1 MNCDQI
7 IYLGIFAI
15 VAIYLYQNVL
25 TPQYEGFTPYE
36 GGQPSNGN
44 GVRPSNGNGVRP
56 SNGNGNGNANIHAMN
71 RATANANAAAAN
83 ANNAARANANSA
95 VNAAQRA
102 AQSNAAASA
111 RATPQTAPGV
121 RASEPMGNNEMS
133 LPVQFNRTPSQCYPQ
148 NTLTAGDLL
157 PTEESK
163 EISEFNQNYPIGEG
177 VIKGINFLSS
187 GYHVGVNTV
196 GQSLKNANRQ
206 LRSEPPNPQVSVS
219 PWMNSSIGPDLLRR
233 PLEVGDSCGKV

>member
-25 TPQYEGFTPYE
+25 TPQYEGFTPN
-36 GGQPSNGN
+36 GGQPSNVAVGN
-44 GVRPSNGNGVRP
+44 T
-56 SNGNGNGNANIHAMN
+56 HAAN
-71 RATANANAAAAN
+71 RAAANANAAAAN
-83 ANNAARANANSA
+83 ANRAARANANAA

-111 RATPQTAPGV
+111 KATPQTAPGV
-121 RASEPMGNNEMS
+121 RASEPLGNNEMS

-157 PTEESK
+157 PAEESK

-187 GYHVGVNTV
+187 GYHIGVNTV

-233 PLEVGDSCGKV
+233 PLEVGDSCGKA

>member
-25 TPQYEGFTPYE
+25 TPQYEGFTPFE
-36 GGQPSNGN
+36 GGQPSNGQ
-44 GVRPSNGNGVRP
+44 PS
-56 SNGNGNGNANIHAMN
+56 NGNANIHAMN
-71 RATANANAAAAN
+71 RAAQNANAAAAN
-83 ANNAARANANSA
+83 ANSAARANSNAA

-121 RASEPMGNNEMS
+121 RASEPIGNNEMS

-163 EISEFNQNYPIGEG
+163 EISEFNQNYPIGKG

-187 GYHVGVNTV
+187 GYHIGVNTV

-219 PWMNSSIGPDLLRR
+219 PWMNSSIAPDLLRR

>member
-25 TPQYEGFTPYE
+25 TPQREYFNVGANMPM
-36 GGQPSNGN
+36 GNSNTA
-44 GVRPSNGNGVRP
+44 VH
-56 SNGNGNGNANIHAMN
+56 NAN
-71 RATANANAAAAN
+71 RAAANANAAAAN
-83 ANNAARANANSA
+83 ANMAAKANANSA

-102 AQSNAAASA
+102 AKSNAAASA
-111 RATPQTAPGV
+111 KATPQTAPGV
-121 RASEPMGNNEMS
+121 RASEPLGKNEMS

-157 PTEESK
+157 PSEESK

-177 VIKGINFLSS
+177 VLKGINFLSS
-187 GYHVGVNTV
+187 GYHIGVNTV
-196 GQSLKNANRQ
+196 GQSLRNANRQ

-233 PLEVGDSCGKV
+233 PLEVGDSCGKGGPPPSGNSI

>member
-25 TPQYEGFTPYE
+25 TPQREYFNVGANMPI
-36 GGQPSNGN
+36 GN
-44 GVRPSNGNGVRP
+44 AG
-56 SNGNGNGNANIHAMN
+56 NGNGNGNAAHA
-71 RATANANAAAAN
+71 AHAAHAAAQNANAAARNAN
-83 ANNAARANANSA
+83 AAARSNANAAVNS
-95 VNAAQRA
+95 AQRA
-102 AQSNAAASA
+102 ARSNAAASA
-111 RATPQTAPGV
+111 KATPQTAPGV
-121 RASEPMGNNEMS
+121 RASEPLGNNEMS

-157 PTEESK
+157 PSEESK
-163 EISEFNQNYPIGEG
+163 EISEFNQNNPIGEG
-177 VIKGINFLSS
+177 VLKGINFLSS
-187 GYHVGVNTV
+187 GYHIGVNTV

-233 PLEVGDSCGKV
+233 PLEVGDSCGK

>member
-25 TPQYEGFTPYE
+25 TPQREYFNVGANMPM
-36 GGQPSNGN
+36 GNSHMGNSNHN
-44 GVRPSNGNGVRP
+44 SAV
-56 SNGNGNGNANIHAMN
+56 H
-71 RATANANAAAAN
+71 NANAAAAN
-83 ANNAARANANSA
+83 ANMDAKANANSA

-102 AQSNAAASA
+102 AKSNAAASA
-111 RATPQTAPGV
+111 KATPQTAPGV
-121 RASEPMGNNEMS
+121 RASEPLGKNEMS

-157 PTEESK
+157 PAEESK

-177 VIKGINFLSS
+177 VLKGINFLSS
-187 GYHVGVNTV
+187 GYHIGVNTV
-196 GQSLKNANRQ
+196 GQSLRNANRQ

-233 PLEVGDSCGKV
+233 PLEVGDSCGKGGPPPSGNSI

>member
-25 TPQYEGFTPYE
+25 TPQREYFNVGANMPM
-36 GGQPSNGN
+36 GNSNTA
-44 GVRPSNGNGVRP
+44 VH
-56 SNGNGNGNANIHAMN
+56 NAN
-71 RATANANAAAAN
+71 RAAANANAAAAN
-83 ANNAARANANSA
+83 ANMAAKANANSA

-102 AQSNAAASA
+102 ARSNAAASA
-111 RATPQTAPGV
+111 KATPQTAPGV
-121 RASEPMGNNEMS
+121 RASEPLGKNEMS

-157 PTEESK
+157 PSEESK

-177 VIKGINFLSS
+177 VLKGINFLSS
-187 GYHVGVNTV
+187 GYHIGVNTV
-196 GQSLKNANRQ
+196 GQSLRNANLQ
-206 LRSEPPNPQVSVS
+206 LRSEPPNPKMETG
-219 PWMNSSIGPDLLRR
+219 PWNTSTITGDPYRR
-233 PLEVGDSCGKV
+233 PLEIGSN

>member
-25 TPQYEGFTPYE
+25 TPQTEGFSVGNPFIW
-36 GGQPSNGN
+36 NGN
-44 GVRPSNGNGVRP
+44 SQ
-56 SNGNGNGNANIHAMN
+56 NANSVAARN
-71 RATANANAAAAN
+71 TAANANAQAANARAAAAN
-83 ANNAARANANSA
+83 VNVQAA
-95 VNAAQRA
+95 NAAQRA
-102 AQSNAAASA
+102 SNANAASTK
-111 RATPQTAPGV
+111 ATTAGPGEV
-121 RASEPMGNNEMS
+121 RASEPIGNNEMS

-148 NTLTAGDLL
+148 NTLTAKDLL

-177 VIKGINFLSS
+177 VLKGINFLSS
-187 GYHVGVNTV
+187 GYHIGVNTV

-233 PLEVGDSCGKV
+233 PLEVGDSCGKA

>member
-25 TPQYEGFTPYE
+25 TPQREYFNVGANMPM
-36 GGQPSNGN
+36 GNSHMGNSNSHN
-44 GVRPSNGNGVRP
+44 SAVH
-56 SNGNGNGNANIHAMN
+56 NAN
-71 RATANANAAAAN
+71 RAAANANAAAAN
-83 ANNAARANANSA
+83 ANMAAKANANSA

-102 AQSNAAASA
+102 ARSNAAASA
-111 RATPQTAPGV
+111 KATPQTAPGV
-121 RASEPMGNNEMS
+121 RASEPLGNNEMS

-157 PTEESK
+157 PSEESK

-177 VIKGINFLSS
+177 VLKGINFLSS
-187 GYHVGVNTV
+187 GYHIGVNTV
-196 GQSLKNANRQ
+196 GQSLRNANRQ

-233 PLEVGDSCGKV
+233 PLEVGDSCGKGGPPQSSNSI

>member
-25 TPQYEGFTPYE
+25 TPQREYFNVGANMPI
-36 GGQPSNGN
+36 GN
-44 GVRPSNGNGVRP
+44 S
-56 SNGNGNGNANIHAMN
+56 GNAGNAHAGN
-71 RATANANAAAAN
+71 AHAAHAAHAAAQNANAAARNAN
-83 ANNAARANANSA
+83 AAARSNANAAVNS
-95 VNAAQRA
+95 AQRA
-102 AQSNAAASA
+102 ARSNAAASA
-111 RATPQTAPGV
+111 KATPQTAPGV
-121 RASEPMGNNEMS
+121 RASEPLGNNEMS

-157 PTEESK
+157 PSEESK

-177 VIKGINFLSS
+177 VLKGINFLSS
-187 GYHVGVNTV
+187 GYHIGVNTV

-233 PLEVGDSCGKV
+233 PLEVGDSCGK

>member
-1 MNCDQI
+1 MFYIYIMNCDQI

-25 TPQYEGFTPYE
+25 TPQREYFNVGANMPM
-36 GGQPSNGN
+36 GNSNTA
-44 GVRPSNGNGVRP
+44 VH
-56 SNGNGNGNANIHAMN
+56 NAN
-71 RATANANAAAAN
+71 RAAANANAAAVN
-83 ANNAARANANSA
+83 ANMAAKANANSA

-102 AQSNAAASA
+102 ARSNAAASA
-111 RATPQTAPGV
+111 KATPQTAPGV
-121 RASEPMGNNEMS
+121 RASEPLGNNEMS

-157 PTEESK
+157 PSEESK

-177 VIKGINFLSS
+177 VLKGINFLSS
-187 GYHVGVNTV
+187 GYHIGVNTV
-196 GQSLKNANRQ
+196 GQSLRNANRQ

-233 PLEVGDSCGKV
+233 PLEVGDSCGKGGPPPSGNTI

>member
-36 GGQPSNGN
+36 GGQQRQHVQPSN
-44 GVRPSNGNGVRP
+44 VAV
-56 SNGNGNGNANIHAMN
+56 GNAHA
-71 RATANANAAAAN
+71 AAANANAAAAN
-83 ANNAARANANSA
+83 ANRAARANANAA

-121 RASEPMGNNEMS
+121 RASEPIGNNEMS

-163 EISEFNQNYPIGEG
+163 EISEFNQNYPIGKG

-187 GYHVGVNTV
+187 GYHIGVNTV

-219 PWMNSSIGPDLLRR
+219 PWMNSSISPDLLRR

>member
-25 TPQYEGFTPYE
+25 TPQREYFNVGANMPI
-36 GGQPSNGN
+36 GN
-44 GVRPSNGNGVRP
+44 AG
-56 SNGNGNGNANIHAMN
+56 NGNGNGNAAHA
-71 RATANANAAAAN
+71 AHAAHAAAQNANAAAQNAN
-83 ANNAARANANSA
+83 AAARSNANTA
-95 VNAAQRA
+95 VNSAQRA
-102 AQSNAAASA
+102 ARSNAAASA
-111 RATPQTAPGV
+111 KATPQTAPGV
-121 RASEPMGNNEMS
+121 RASEPLGNNEMS

-157 PTEESK
+157 PSEESK

-177 VIKGINFLSS
+177 VLKGINFLSS
-187 GYHVGVNTV
+187 GYHIGVNTV

-233 PLEVGDSCGKV
+233 PLEVGDSCGK

>member
-25 TPQYEGFTPYE
+25 TPQYEGFTPFE
-36 GGQPSNGN
+36 GGQPSNRQPSN
-44 GVRPSNGNGVRP
+44 RPSSNGN
-56 SNGNGNGNANIHAMN
+56 AMN
-71 RATANANAAAAN
+71 RVAQNANAAAAN
-83 ANNAARANANSA
+83 ANSAARANSNAA

-102 AQSNAAASA
+102 AKSNAAASA

-121 RASEPMGNNEMS
+121 RASEPIGNNEMS

-163 EISEFNQNYPIGEG
+163 EISEFNQNYPIGKG

-187 GYHVGVNTV
+187 GYHIGVNTV

-219 PWMNSSIGPDLLRR
+219 PWMNSSIAPDLLRR

>member
-25 TPQYEGFTPYE
+25 TPQYEGFTPFE
-36 GGQPSNGN
+36 GGQPS
-44 GVRPSNGNGVRP
+44 
-56 SNGNGNGNANIHAMN
+56 NGNANIHAMN
-71 RATANANAAAAN
+71 RAAQNANAAAAN
-83 ANNAARANANSA
+83 ANSAARANSNAA

-121 RASEPMGNNEMS
+121 RASEPIGNNEMS

-163 EISEFNQNYPIGEG
+163 EISEFNQNYPIGKG

-187 GYHVGVNTV
+187 GYHIGVNTV

-233 PLEVGDSCGKV
+233 PLEVGDSCGKA

>member
-25 TPQYEGFTPYE
+25 TPQREYFNVGANIPM
-36 GGQPSNGN
+36 GNSNSA
-44 GVRPSNGNGVRP
+44 VH
-56 SNGNGNGNANIHAMN
+56 NAN
-71 RATANANAAAAN
+71 RAAANANAAVAN
-83 ANNAARANANSA
+83 ANMAAKANANSA
-95 VNAAQRA
+95 VNAAQRSA
-102 AQSNAAASA
+102 RSNAAASA
-111 RATPQTAPGV
+111 KATPQTAPGV
-121 RASEPMGNNEMS
+121 RASEPLGKNEMS

-148 NTLTAGDLL
+148 NTLTAADLL
-157 PTEESK
+157 PAEESK

-177 VIKGINFLSS
+177 VLKGINFLSS
-187 GYHVGVNTV
+187 GYHIGVNTV
-196 GQSLKNANRQ
+196 GQSLRNANRQ

-233 PLEVGDSCGKV
+233 PLEVGDSCGKGGPPPSGNTI

>member
-25 TPQYEGFTPYE
+25 TPQYEGFTPFE
-36 GGQPSNGN
+36 GGQPSNGQ
-44 GVRPSNGNGVRP
+44 PS
-56 SNGNGNGNANIHAMN
+56 NGNANIHAMN
-71 RATANANAAAAN
+71 RAAQNANAAAAN
-83 ANNAARANANSA
+83 ANSAARANSNAA

-121 RASEPMGNNEMS
+121 RASEPLGNNEMS

-163 EISEFNQNYPIGEG
+163 EISEFNQNYPIGKG

-187 GYHVGVNTV
+187 GYHIGVNTV

-219 PWMNSSIGPDLLRR
+219 PWMNSSIAPDLLRR

>member
-25 TPQYEGFTPYE
+25 TPQTEGFTVSANLPKIF
-36 GGQPSNGN
+36 GN
-44 GVRPSNGNGVRP
+44 S
-56 SNGNGNGNANIHAMN
+56 NANAARN
-71 RATANANAAAAN
+71 PAANANAQAAN
-83 ANNAARANANSA
+83 ARAAAASANVQAA
-95 VNAAQRA
+95 NAAQRA
-102 AQSNAAASA
+102 SYANTAAAA
-111 RATPQTAPGV
+111 KPAVAPSGV
-121 RASEPMGNNEMS
+121 RASEPIGNNEMC

-148 NTLTAGDLL
+148 NTLTAKDLL

-177 VIKGINFLSS
+177 VLKGINFLSS
-187 GYHVGVNTV
+187 GYHIGVNTV

-233 PLEVGDSCGKV
+233 PLEVGDSCGK

>member
-25 TPQYEGFTPYE
+25 TPQREYFNVGANMPM
-36 GGQPSNGN
+36 GNSNHN
-44 GVRPSNGNGVRP
+44 TAVQ
-56 SNGNGNGNANIHAMN
+56 NAN
-71 RATANANAAAAN
+71 RAAANANAAAAN
-83 ANNAARANANSA
+83 ANMAAKANANSA
-95 VNAAQRA
+95 VNAAQRSA
-102 AQSNAAASA
+102 RSNAAASA
-111 RATPQTAPGV
+111 KATPQNAPGV
-121 RASEPMGNNEMS
+121 RASEPLGKNEMS

-157 PTEESK
+157 PSEESK

-177 VIKGINFLSS
+177 VLKGINFLSS
-187 GYHVGVNTV
+187 GYHIGVNTV
-196 GQSLKNANRQ
+196 GQSLRNANRQ

-219 PWMNSSIGPDLLRR
+219 PWMNSSIGPDL
-233 PLEVGDSCGKV
+233 

>member
-25 TPQYEGFTPYE
+25 TPQYEGFTPFE
-36 GGQPSNGN
+36 GGQPSNTA
-44 GVRPSNGNGVRP
+44 R
-56 SNGNGNGNANIHAMN
+56 
-71 RATANANAAAAN
+71 ANANAAAAN
-83 ANNAARANANSA
+83 ANRAARANANAA
-95 VNAAQRA
+95 VNAAERA

-111 RATPQTAPGV
+111 KATPQTAPGV
-121 RASEPMGNNEMS
+121 RASEPLGNNEMS

-157 PTEESK
+157 PSEESK

-177 VIKGINFLSS
+177 VLKGINFLSS
-187 GYHVGVNTV
+187 GYHIGVNTV

-233 PLEVGDSCGKV
+233 PLEVGDSCGKGQ

>member
-25 TPQYEGFTPYE
+25 TPQREYFNVGANMPM
-36 GGQPSNGN
+36 GNSNTA
-44 GVRPSNGNGVRP
+44 VH
-56 SNGNGNGNANIHAMN
+56 NAN
-71 RATANANAAAAN
+71 RAAANANAAAAN
-83 ANNAARANANSA
+83 ANMAAKANANSA

-102 AQSNAAASA
+102 ARSNAAASA
-111 RATPQTAPGV
+111 KATPQTAPGV
-121 RASEPMGNNEMS
+121 RASEPLGKNEMS

-157 PTEESK
+157 PSEESK

-177 VIKGINFLSS
+177 VLKGINFLSS
-187 GYHVGVNTV
+187 GYHIGVNTV
-196 GQSLKNANRQ
+196 GQSLRNANRQ

-233 PLEVGDSCGKV
+233 PLEVGDSCGKGGPHPSGNTI

>member
-25 TPQYEGFTPYE
+25 TPQREYFNVGANMPM
-36 GGQPSNGN
+36 GNSNTA
-44 GVRPSNGNGVRP
+44 VH
-56 SNGNGNGNANIHAMN
+56 NAN
-71 RATANANAAAAN
+71 RAAANANAAAAN
-83 ANNAARANANSA
+83 ANMAAKANANSA
-95 VNAAQRA
+95 VNAAERSA
-102 AQSNAAASA
+102 KSNAAASA
-111 RATPQTAPGV
+111 KATPQTAPGV
-121 RASEPMGNNEMS
+121 RASEPLGKNEMS

-157 PTEESK
+157 PSEESK

-177 VIKGINFLSS
+177 VLKGINFLSS
-187 GYHVGVNTV
+187 GYHIGVNTV
-196 GQSLKNANRQ
+196 GQSLRNANRQ

-233 PLEVGDSCGKV
+233 PLEVGDSCGKGGPPPSGNTI

>member
-25 TPQYEGFTPYE
+25 TPQYEGFTPFE
-36 GGQPSNGN
+36 GGQPSNVAVG
-44 GVRPSNGNGVRP
+44 
-56 SNGNGNGNANIHAMN
+56 
-71 RATANANAAAAN
+71 NANAAAAHANAAAQN
-83 ANNAARANANSA
+83 ANRAARANAGAA

-111 RATPQTAPGV
+111 KATPQTAPGV
-121 RASEPMGNNEMS
+121 RASEPLGNNEMS

-157 PTEESK
+157 PAEESK

-187 GYHVGVNTV
+187 GYHIGVNTV

-219 PWMNSSIGPDLLRR
+219 PWMNSSIAPDLLRR

>member
-25 TPQYEGFTPYE
+25 TPQREYFNVGANMPI
-36 GGQPSNGN
+36 
-44 GVRPSNGNGVRP
+44 
-56 SNGNGNGNANIHAMN
+56 GNAGNAHAGN
-71 RATANANAAAAN
+71 AHAGNAHAGNAHAAHAAHAAAQNANAAARNAN
-83 ANNAARANANSA
+83 AAARSNANAAVNS
-95 VNAAQRA
+95 AQRA
-102 AQSNAAASA
+102 ARSNAAASA
-111 RATPQTAPGV
+111 KATPQTAPGV
-121 RASEPMGNNEMS
+121 RASEPLGNNEMS

-157 PTEESK
+157 PSEESK

-177 VIKGINFLSS
+177 VLKGINFLSS
-187 GYHVGVNTV
+187 GYHIGVNTV

-233 PLEVGDSCGKV
+233 PLEVGDSCGK

>member
-25 TPQYEGFTPYE
+25 TPQREYFNVGANMPM
-36 GGQPSNGN
+36 GNSNSA
-44 GVRPSNGNGVRP
+44 VH
-56 SNGNGNGNANIHAMN
+56 NANKA
-71 RATANANAAAAN
+71 AANANAAAAN
-83 ANNAARANANSA
+83 ANMAAKANANSA
-95 VNAAQRA
+95 VNAAERA
-102 AQSNAAASA
+102 ARSNAAASA
-111 RATPQTAPGV
+111 KATPQTAPGV
-121 RASEPMGNNEMS
+121 RASEPLGKNEMS

-157 PTEESK
+157 PSEESK

-177 VIKGINFLSS
+177 VLKGINFLSS
-187 GYHVGVNTV
+187 GYHIGVNTV
-196 GQSLKNANRQ
+196 GQSLRNANRQ

-233 PLEVGDSCGKV
+233 PLEVGDSCGKGGPPPSGNSI

>member
-25 TPQYEGFTPYE
+25 TPQREYFNVGANMPM
-36 GGQPSNGN
+36 GNSNHN
-44 GVRPSNGNGVRP
+44 SAVH
-56 SNGNGNGNANIHAMN
+56 NAN
-71 RATANANAAAAN
+71 RAAANANAAAAN
-83 ANNAARANANSA
+83 ANMAAKANANSA
-95 VNAAQRA
+95 VNAAQRSA
-102 AQSNAAASA
+102 KSNAAASA
-111 RATPQTAPGV
+111 KATPQTAPGV
-121 RASEPMGNNEMS
+121 RASEPLGKNEMS

-157 PTEESK
+157 PSEESK

-177 VIKGINFLSS
+177 VLKGINFLSS
-187 GYHVGVNTV
+187 GYHIGVNTV
-196 GQSLKNANRQ
+196 GQSLRNANRQ

-233 PLEVGDSCGKV
+233 PLEVGDSCSKGGPPPSGNSI

>member
-1 MNCDQI
+1 MLYIYKMNCDQI

-25 TPQYEGFTPYE
+25 TPQTEGFTP
-36 GGQPSNGN
+36 GDWGNSNAHAA
-44 GVRPSNGNGVRP
+44 
-56 SNGNGNGNANIHAMN
+56 NAHAAN
-71 RATANANAAAAN
+71 AHAAANAAANANAQAAHAKAAAAN
-83 ANNAARANANSA
+83 ANAVAA
-95 VNAAQRA
+95 NAAQRA
-102 AQSNAAASA
+102 SNANVAAA
-111 RATPQTAPGV
+111 AKPAAAPSGV
-121 RASEPMGNNEMS
+121 RASEPLGNNEMS

-148 NTLTAGDLL
+148 NTLTAKDLL

-177 VIKGINFLSS
+177 VLKGINFLSS
-187 GYHVGVNTV
+187 GYHIGVNTV

-233 PLEVGDSCGKV
+233 PLEVGDSCGK